1 MITKDEVEHVGWLA
15 RIEIDEQDADSY
27 AAQLNSVLD
36 YFGQLDEV
44 DTDNVDPTYHVADVV
59 NVFRE
64 DVVTES
70 LTQEEALENTQ
81 SKQDGHFKAP
91 KGISKVRK
99 SIAATSSEE
108 VTASYLK
115 IIKKSKINGYV
126 TINEGAITRAQE
138 IDKNDLN

>member
-1 MITKDEVEHVGWLA
+1 MNEELTMITKDEVEHVGWLA

-64 DVVTES
+64 DVVTNS
-70 LTQEEALENTQ
+70 LTQEDALGNT
-81 SKQDGHFKAP
+81 KNKRDGYFKAP
-91 KGISKVRK
+91 KIM
-99 SIAATSSEE
+99 
-108 VTASYLK
+108 
-115 IIKKSKINGYV
+115 
-126 TINEGAITRAQE
+126 
-138 IDKNDLN
+138 